1 MPQLFETL
9 DEKDGW
15 YRVKETDSE
24 RPGAGADHN
33 VLQVNEYDLNSL
45 HFVFKGKSLC
55 GADVPDDALRDNV
68 PGENCKKCFQRH
80 RNLFNSDNPE
90 DAYKDL

>member
-15 YRVKETDSE
+15 YRCKQTTSIRDKKTKTMVV
-24 RPGAGADHN
+24 AD
-33 VLQVNEYDLNSL
+33 EDLNSI
-45 HFVFKGKSLC
+45 HFMFKGKSLC
-55 GADVPDDALRDNV
+55 GADIPSDATRDNV
-68 PGENCKKCFQRH
+68 PKGENCQKCFERH